1 MYVGPGVSGA
11 VWYEIGTVSR
21 AGYDV
26 ELIVHAMKARKG
38 YLRKEHPPMRFE
50 DLPKAERDALAE
62 YGYEV
67 AAEMEAMD
75 EPAPG
80 DPTLDPRYDP
90 SLRAGEADRTSVTP
104 STARSRRP
112 SPPAAATA
120 SRGTPSDAR
129 SASPPRPRGGAMAFA
144 RPRV

>member
-1 MYVGPGVSGA
+1 
-11 VWYEIGTVSR
+11 
-21 AGYDV
+21 
-26 ELIVHAMKARKG
+26 
-38 YLRKEHPPMRFE
+38 MRFE
-50 DLPKAERDALAE
+50 NLPKAERDALAE

-90 SLRAGEADRTSVTP
+90 SRELRRLNYQRHALDPRDRGG
-104 STARSRRP
+104 RRRQP
-112 SPPAAATA
+112 AATA

-144 RPRV
+144 RPRVSESRGTYKPYVSFT

>member
-1 MYVGPGVSGA
+1 
-11 VWYEIGTVSR
+11 
-21 AGYDV
+21 
-26 ELIVHAMKARKG
+26 
-38 YLRKEHPPMRFE
+38 MRFE

-90 SLRAGEADRTSVTP
+90 SRELRRLNYQRHALDREIEAAVAARRGTRALGPPPPPRRGHGQSWNTIGRALGVTAEA
-104 STARSRRP
+104 ARRRYGVR
-112 SPPAAATA
+112 AAA
-120 SRGTPSDAR
+120 
-129 SASPPRPRGGAMAFA
+129 
-144 RPRV
+144 RV

>member
-1 MYVGPGVSGA
+1 
-11 VWYEIGTVSR
+11 
-21 AGYDV
+21 
-26 ELIVHAMKARKG
+26 
-38 YLRKEHPPMRFE
+38 MRFE

-90 SLRAGEADRTSVTP
+90 SRELRRPVVEHHRTR
-104 STARSRRP
+104 ARRHRRGRAAALWRSRGR
-112 SPPAAATA
+112 ACLNH
-120 SRGTPSDAR
+120 GNI
-129 SASPPRPRGGAMAFA
+129 
-144 RPRV
+144 

>member
-1 MYVGPGVSGA
+1 
-11 VWYEIGTVSR
+11 
-21 AGYDV
+21 
-26 ELIVHAMKARKG
+26 
-38 YLRKEHPPMRFE
+38 MRFE

-90 SLRAGEADRTSVTP
+90 SRELRRLNYQRQALDREIEAAV
-104 STARSRRP
+104 A
-112 SPPAAATA
+112 A
-120 SRGTPSDAR
+120 SRGHGQSWNTIGRALGVTAEAAR
-129 SASPPRPRGGAMAFA
+129 RRYGVRAAA
-144 RPRV
+144 RV

>member
-1 MYVGPGVSGA
+1 
-11 VWYEIGTVSR
+11 
-21 AGYDV
+21 
-26 ELIVHAMKARKG
+26 
-38 YLRKEHPPMRFE
+38 MRFE

-75 EPAPG
+75 EPA
-80 DPTLDPRYDP
+80 
-90 SLRAGEADRTSVTP
+90 
-104 STARSRRP
+104 ARSRRP

-144 RPRV
+144 RPRVSESREHISPM

>member
-1 MYVGPGVSGA
+1 
-11 VWYEIGTVSR
+11 
-21 AGYDV
+21 
-26 ELIVHAMKARKG
+26 
-38 YLRKEHPPMRFE
+38 MRFE

-90 SLRAGEADRTSVTP
+90 SRELRRLNYQRHALDREIEAAV
-104 STARSRRP
+104 A
-112 SPPAAATA
+112 A
-120 SRGTPSDAR
+120 SRGHGQSWNTIGRAR
-129 SASPPRPRGGAMAFA
+129 RHRRGRAAALWRSRGRACLNHGNI
-144 RPRV
+144 

>member
-1 MYVGPGVSGA
+1 
-11 VWYEIGTVSR
+11 
-21 AGYDV
+21 
-26 ELIVHAMKARKG
+26 
-38 YLRKEHPPMRFE
+38 MRFE

-90 SLRAGEADRTSVTP
+90 SRELRRLNYQRHRRGRAA
-104 STARSRRP
+104 ALWRSRGR
-112 SPPAAATA
+112 ACLNH
-120 SRGTPSDAR
+120 GNI
-129 SASPPRPRGGAMAFA
+129 
-144 RPRV
+144 

>member
-1 MYVGPGVSGA
+1 
-11 VWYEIGTVSR
+11 
-21 AGYDV
+21 
-26 ELIVHAMKARKG
+26 
-38 YLRKEHPPMRFE
+38 MRFE

-75 EPAPG
+75 E
-80 DPTLDPRYDP
+80 
-90 SLRAGEADRTSVTP
+90 
-104 STARSRRP
+104 
-112 SPPAAATA
+112 PPAAATA

-144 RPRV
+144 RPRVSESREHISPM

>member
-1 MYVGPGVSGA
+1 
-11 VWYEIGTVSR
+11 
-21 AGYDV
+21 
-26 ELIVHAMKARKG
+26 
-38 YLRKEHPPMRFE
+38 MRFE

-90 SLRAGEADRTSVTP
+90 SRELRRLNYQRHALDREIEAAV
-104 STARSRRP
+104 
-112 SPPAAATA
+112 AATA

-144 RPRV
+144 RPRVSESREHISPM

>member
-1 MYVGPGVSGA
+1 
-11 VWYEIGTVSR
+11 
-21 AGYDV
+21 
-26 ELIVHAMKARKG
+26 
-38 YLRKEHPPMRFE
+38 MRFE

-90 SLRAGEADRTSVTP
+90 SRELRRLNYQRHALDRE
-104 STARSRRP
+104 
-112 SPPAAATA
+112 
-120 SRGTPSDAR
+120 
-129 SASPPRPRGGAMAFA
+129 PRPRPVVEHHRTRA
-144 RPRV
+144 RRHRRGRAAALWRSRGRACLNHGNI

>member
-1 MYVGPGVSGA
+1 
-11 VWYEIGTVSR
+11 
-21 AGYDV
+21 
-26 ELIVHAMKARKG
+26 
-38 YLRKEHPPMRFE
+38 MRFE

-90 SLRAGEADRTSVTP
+90 SRELRRLNYQRHALDREIEAAVAASR
-104 STARSRRP
+104 AAALWRSRGR
-112 SPPAAATA
+112 ACLNH
-120 SRGTPSDAR
+120 GNI
-129 SASPPRPRGGAMAFA
+129 
-144 RPRV
+144 

>member
-1 MYVGPGVSGA
+1 
-11 VWYEIGTVSR
+11 
-21 AGYDV
+21 
-26 ELIVHAMKARKG
+26 
-38 YLRKEHPPMRFE
+38 MRFE

-90 SLRAGEADRTSVTP
+90 SRELRRLNYQRHALDREIEAAV
-104 STARSRRP
+104 A
-112 SPPAAATA
+112 A
-120 SRGTPSDAR
+120 SRGHGQSCGVMPIIRKVLPSKATGMPGSMNSGRLILLRFSSGR
-129 SASPPRPRGGAMAFA
+129 STVPSVSSSQSGCIRRAKTC
-144 RPRV
+144 

>member
-1 MYVGPGVSGA
+1 
-11 VWYEIGTVSR
+11 
-21 AGYDV
+21 
-26 ELIVHAMKARKG
+26 
-38 YLRKEHPPMRFE
+38 MRFE

-90 SLRAGEADRTSVTP
+90 SRELRRLNYQPHALDREIEAAV
-104 STARSRRP
+104 A
-112 SPPAAATA
+112 A
-120 SRGTPSDAR
+120 SRGHGQSWNTIGRALGVTAEAAR
-129 SASPPRPRGGAMAFA
+129 RRYGVRAAS
-144 RPRV
+144 RV

>member
-1 MYVGPGVSGA
+1 
-11 VWYEIGTVSR
+11 
-21 AGYDV
+21 
-26 ELIVHAMKARKG
+26 
-38 YLRKEHPPMRFE
+38 MRFE

-90 SLRAGEADRTSVTP
+90 SRELRRLNYQRHALDREIEAAVHRTR
-104 STARSRRP
+104 ARRHRRGRAAALWRSRGR
-112 SPPAAATA
+112 ACLNH
-120 SRGTPSDAR
+120 GNI
-129 SASPPRPRGGAMAFA
+129 
-144 RPRV
+144 

>member
-1 MYVGPGVSGA
+1 
-11 VWYEIGTVSR
+11 
-21 AGYDV
+21 
-26 ELIVHAMKARKG
+26 
-38 YLRKEHPPMRFE
+38 MRFE

-90 SLRAGEADRTSVTP
+90 SRELRRLNYQRHALDREIEAAV
-104 STARSRRP
+104 
-112 SPPAAATA
+112 AA
-120 SRGTPSDAR
+120 S
-129 SASPPRPRGGAMAFA
+129 PRPRPVVEHHRTRA
-144 RPRV
+144 RRHRRGRAAALWRSRGRACLNHGNI

>member
-1 MYVGPGVSGA
+1 
-11 VWYEIGTVSR
+11 
-21 AGYDV
+21 
-26 ELIVHAMKARKG
+26 
-38 YLRKEHPPMRFE
+38 MRFE

-90 SLRAGEADRTSVTP
+90 SRELRS
-104 STARSRRP
+104 
-112 SPPAAATA
+112 
-120 SRGTPSDAR
+120 
-129 SASPPRPRGGAMAFA
+129 
-144 RPRV
+144 

>member
-1 MYVGPGVSGA
+1 
-11 VWYEIGTVSR
+11 
-21 AGYDV
+21 
-26 ELIVHAMKARKG
+26 
-38 YLRKEHPPMRFE
+38 MRFE

-90 SLRAGEADRTSVTP
+90 SRELRRLNYQRHALDREIEAAV
-104 STARSRRP
+104 A
-112 SPPAAATA
+112 A
-120 SRGTPSDAR
+120 SRGHGQSWNTIGRALGVTAEAAR
-129 SASPPRPRGGAMAFA
+129 RRYGRQIRTKIRSKLACRGVLLLSGIWRLAISEDFA
-144 RPRV
+144 AYAVI

>member
-1 MYVGPGVSGA
+1 
-11 VWYEIGTVSR
+11 
-21 AGYDV
+21 
-26 ELIVHAMKARKG
+26 
-38 YLRKEHPPMRFE
+38 MRFE

-90 SLRAGEADRTSVTP
+90 SRELRRLNYQRHAGQSWNTIGRALGVTAEA
-104 STARSRRP
+104 ARRRYGVR
-112 SPPAAATA
+112 AAA
-120 SRGTPSDAR
+120 
-129 SASPPRPRGGAMAFA
+129 
-144 RPRV
+144 RV